1 MNSNFSNL
9 PKVLSSHL
17 DSNYPTLYNKVEND
31 EIWGSMMLDGVIMD
45 VGVSTHQL
53 SDPQRGFSY
62 LKDGILDLRMN
73 QQPQSSQITIKG
85 RNDHLKSQPSS
96 SSVNNINNKKKD
108 GLFSANDLLQS
119 YTIVFINLTKR

>member
-1 MNSNFSNL
+1 M
-9 PKVLSSHL
+9 LSSHL

-53 SDPQRGFSY
+53 RDPQRGFSY

-73 QQPQSSQITIKG
+73 QQLPSQITING
-85 RNDHLKSQPSS
+85 RNDHLESPSS
-96 SSVNNINNKKKD
+96 SFVNNIKNKKKN

-119 YTIVFINLTKR
+119 YSIVFIQFKERDERENDG